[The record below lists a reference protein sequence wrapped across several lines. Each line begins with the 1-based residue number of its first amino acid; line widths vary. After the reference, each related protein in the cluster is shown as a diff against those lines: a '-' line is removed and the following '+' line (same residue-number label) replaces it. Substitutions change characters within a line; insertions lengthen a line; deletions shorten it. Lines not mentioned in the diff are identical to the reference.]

1 MVAHA
6 SRPAFAFCLLSGF
19 GGASSTLSAKHPRS
33 VEPKTLGSPLRSICW
48 LPRDAHLKMGPLFYE
63 VTQNGNLEVF
73 LAQKALKLV
82 VLPLNPLRTWIR
94 PPARTR
100 ALLRG
105 GKGVNTMLF
114 VASGPSVY
122 DCGGES
128 VTSGH
133 NTPVASFD
141 SLLNNSDLEI
151 DIVLLAAQDKRS
163 LRLFKREAKGV

>member
-1 MVAHA
+1 
-6 SRPAFAFCLLSGF
+6 
-19 GGASSTLSAKHPRS
+19 
-33 VEPKTLGSPLRSICW
+33 
-48 LPRDAHLKMGPLFYE
+48 MGPLFYE
-63 VTQNGNLEVF
+63 ITQNGNLEVF

-94 PPARTR
+94 PPARAR

-128 VTSGH
+128 VTSGD

-151 DIVLLAAQDKRS
+151 NIVLLAAQDKRS